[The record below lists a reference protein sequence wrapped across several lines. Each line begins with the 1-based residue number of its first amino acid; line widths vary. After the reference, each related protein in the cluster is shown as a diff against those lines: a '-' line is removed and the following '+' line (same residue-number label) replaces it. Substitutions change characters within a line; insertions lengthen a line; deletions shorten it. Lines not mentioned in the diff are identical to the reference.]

1 EERFNGL
8 QGYLMTITSDAE
20 NKFIYD
26 QVFKAERADEKTP
39 DDFGS
44 WIGGTR
50 KKPKANYD
58 ASTWE
63 PNGFNKSWSW
73 ACGPE
78 AGKVFYTNTFYKNDQ
93 DYRAEGMYSAWSNP
107 VDCRKNGIAR
117 AYSDDYEPNNQ
128 DNGNRSGKDNS
139 DTEKELYLQYTG
151 RYVWN
156 DASNGTGSQDRW
168 NVHYYIVEFTPYENP
183 LAGISIPTDPAVYK
197 ANSHAEQRY
206 E

>member
-1 EERFNGL
+1 
-8 QGYLMTITSDAE
+8 
-20 NKFIYD
+20 
-26 QVFKAERADEKTP
+26 
-39 DDFGS
+39 
-44 WIGGTR
+44 
-50 KKPKANYD
+50 
-58 ASTWE
+58 
-63 PNGFNKSWSW
+63 
-73 ACGPE
+73 
-78 AGKVFYTNTFYKNDQ
+78 
-93 DYRAEGMYSAWSNP
+93 WSNP

-156 DASNGTGSQDRW
+156 DASNGTGTQDRW

-197 ANSHAEQRY
+197 ANSHAEQHY